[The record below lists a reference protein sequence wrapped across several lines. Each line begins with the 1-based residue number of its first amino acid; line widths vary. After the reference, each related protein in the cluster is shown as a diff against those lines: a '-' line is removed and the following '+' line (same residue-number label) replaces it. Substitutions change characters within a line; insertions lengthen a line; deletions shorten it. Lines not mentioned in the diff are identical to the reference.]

1 MRVKRHTNSSMLPL
15 RSSHVSAAATGAA
28 TTTRAGDCCR
38 TAAAAARMVEPVA
51 KPSSTRMIVWPSADG
66 V

>member
-1 MRVKRHTNSSMLPL
+1 MLPL